1 MTAAAKTFS
10 VLDRIK
16 TLQSQMPAT
25 MGKIAAVLINDPKA
39 PLTLSGPCDPLV
51 IPPGESRA
59 AATWL
64 LATAAIDHVAPPTF
78 YLINIKYCLPLVLMG
93 Y

>member
-25 MGKIAAVLINDPKA
+25 MGKIAAVLINDP
-39 PLTLSGPCDPLV
+39 
-51 IPPGESRA
+51 
-59 AATWL
+59 
-64 LATAAIDHVAPPTF
+64 
-78 YLINIKYCLPLVLMG
+78 
-93 Y
+93 